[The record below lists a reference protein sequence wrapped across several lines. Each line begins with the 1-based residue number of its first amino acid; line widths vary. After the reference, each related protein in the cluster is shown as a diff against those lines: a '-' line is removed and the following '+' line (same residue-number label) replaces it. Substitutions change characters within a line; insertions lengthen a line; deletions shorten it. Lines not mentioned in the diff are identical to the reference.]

1 MSETMQLKDAALWQR
16 CLDNNQDFYG
26 AGINAFANR
35 WALLMEAEIEKGATV
50 ADCAEEMNRQ
60 ADTEG
65 ITGFMYGAAVSTLA
79 AVWIHGEDLRR
90 WHNKDCQIHDEG
102 DRANES
108 GGVLNPAVMVIG

>member
-1 MSETMQLKDAALWQR
+1 MQLKNTALWQK
-16 CLDNNQDFYG
+16 CIDNNQDGYG
-26 AGINAFANR
+26 SGINSFANR
-35 WALLMEAEIEKGATV
+35 WALLMEAEIKKGATV
-50 ADCAEEMNRQ
+50 ADFAKATASQ

-90 WHNKDCQIHDEG
+90 WHNKDTQIHNEG

-108 GGVLNPAVMVIG
+108 GGVLNPAVLTIG